1 MHRARLTAAPFAV
14 VVALSSLVIAMG
26 CGGEDDP
33 VAVAQDDLTP
43 SVEVDPWSGVWAI
56 VSVGGANP
64 SVTEHG
70 EIAAIDPGDDVR
82 FIASIAFTPAVKRY
96 SIQMEWDIRAADGV
110 AKRDNTTSGYDQTG
124 TYERTDSTYTL
135 TPAETQGTAR
145 LSATARADGGIVA
158 NTAWFEGRAQR
169 WVVQGLQTGAWS
181 LEGSVLTLRGDGAA
195 TWIVK
200 KR

>member
-70 EIAAIDPGDDVR
+70 EIAAIDSFHDCSPNPVDLFVFLR
-82 FIASIAFTPAVKRY
+82 RRRCPRLVVPRYILRTSSLLSI
-96 SIQMEWDIRAADGV
+96 S
-110 AKRDNTTSGYDQTG
+110 
-124 TYERTDSTYTL
+124 
-135 TPAETQGTAR
+135 AR
-145 LSATARADGGIVA
+145 EPCA
-158 NTAWFEGRAQR
+158 NTRP
-169 WVVQGLQTGAWS
+169 
-181 LEGSVLTLRGDGAA
+181 
-195 TWIVK
+195 
-200 KR
+200 